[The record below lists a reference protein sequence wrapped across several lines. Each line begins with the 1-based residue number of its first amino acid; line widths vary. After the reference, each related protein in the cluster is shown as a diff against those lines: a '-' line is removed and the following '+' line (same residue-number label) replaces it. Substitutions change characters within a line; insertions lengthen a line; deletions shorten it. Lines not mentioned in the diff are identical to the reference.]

1 MDDDTDDD
9 DDGWHHSH
17 SHDLSSY
24 SHGDFG
30 RVSGDAMECSTRT
43 VVYDDDDDDTEDDTS
58 IQRNSNRND
67 RGSIVWLV

>member
-9 DDGWHHSH
+9 DDDGWPSH
-17 SHDLSSY
+17 CHDDDLSSY

-30 RVSGDAMECSTRT
+30 PVFFDAMECSTRT
-43 VVYDDDDDDTEDDTS
+43 VVDDDTEDDTS